1 MLSACMML
9 TGGLKLLRQLM
20 ISFIYPHGPIQFNW
34 SKREDRCFVPFK
46 QVLCHISTPC
56 SVTGQQHNLMD
67 KDTKLIH
74 ESLRN
79 LKEGY

>member
-46 QVLCHISTPC
+46 QVLCHISTPAQLLGN
-56 SVTGQQHNLMD
+56 SIILW
-67 KDTKLIH
+67 TKIL
-74 ESLRN
+74 S
-79 LKEGY
+79 